1 MIQARQTGSLHNHG
15 ETLTDLPIGILGH
28 FLLAP
33 IDHIAALLDGLIQ
46 TAGSDGHHRALT
58 ALAQA
63 LEDLQHITL
72 FHVVLFHHGAVV
84 DAQLIRQLR
93 HSHHDAI
100 GALRRTVALVGA
112 CGRRVGVIHLQI
124 VGHIVHLEQ
133 GHGLGAA
140 VHRHRQAVVAV
151 GAGIGTNLHKQG
163 RDGAIL
169 LAAHLH
175 VHAHGMA
182 GGVGIEFLGTGVAVI
197 HRLLGDPSS
206 ITGEFLHQNILLR
219 SVTAAHT
226 LLDDMDLVLGNAAD
240 PAHNA
245 PHMVRHLGGAVQ
257 HQTSALH
264 MGIAHMGLQRGVL
277 DLTGLVSRLHNG
289 IRLGKALLH
298 VADAAL
304 VGGSDILM
312 NVSVQ
317 RELVN
322 HLALTGIS
330 LELVILLQIL
340 RCAGIILHGAVMHQR
355 CPLGHGLL
363 HGEHS
368 VGGFIL
374 HLNEGRGLIGDLGST
389 GHDARHTVAH
399 MAYLHVK
406 QPAVMGR
413 GLGRTLTGLHIVH
426 IRAVKGGDDGRHA
439 VQLLCFTGVNGLDI
453 SAGKGAAQNMQA
465 PGIGGHLVLHEHRLT
480 GNQSGAVD
488 LPGRLADDVQL
499 GAERRS
505 DLRLEFAEITQLAGQ
520 LHCQIIVLIT
530 GITDKDTGHHILDLL
545 AGGVGML
552 LQQPGENQRRRR
564 GVVGALHDT
573 CGHHGL
579 LHIVQL
585 TVYQQRLRCFDL
597 SALRL
602 VEHNKVGI
610 FQFAVKDDGIGAGKA
625 LGVVAVAHG
634 VAAGMIQ
641 HLTQP
646 NCGLALQHDILA
658 V

>member
-1 MIQARQTGSLHNHG
+1 M
-15 ETLTDLPIGILGH
+15 
-28 FLLAP
+28 
-33 IDHIAALLDGLIQ
+33 
-46 TAGSDGHHRALT
+46 
-58 ALAQA
+58 
-63 LEDLQHITL
+63 
-72 FHVVLFHHGAVV
+72 
-84 DAQLIRQLR
+84 
-93 HSHHDAI
+93 
-100 GALRRTVALVGA
+100 
-112 CGRRVGVIHLQI
+112 
-124 VGHIVHLEQ
+124 
-133 GHGLGAA
+133 
-140 VHRHRQAVVAV
+140 VAV

-182 GGVGIEFLGTGVAVI
+182 GGVGVELLGPGIAVI

-298 VADAAL
+298 IADAAL

-453 SAGKGAAQNMQA
+453 SAGKGAAQHMQA
-465 PGIGGHLVLHEHRLT
+465 PCVFGHLVLHEDGLA
-480 GNQSGAVD
+480 GNQCRTVHLAAG
-488 LPGRLADDVQL
+488 LADHFQMGTERRRNLALKFAEVTQL
-499 GAERRS
+499 GR
-505 DLRLEFAEITQLAGQ
+505 QLYR
-520 LHCQIIVLIT
+520 QIIMLIT
-530 GITDKDTGHHILDLL
+530 GITDEDTGQHFLDLL
-545 AGGVGML
+545 PGGMGL
-552 LQQPGENQRRRR
+552 LFQQPGQDQRGSRR
-564 GVVGALHDT
+564 VISALYDA
-573 CGHHGL
+573 GGNHGL
-579 LHIVQL
+579 LDIVQL
-585 TVYQQRLRCFDL
+585 TAVQQGLGGFDL
-597 SALRL
+597 GALSL
-602 VEHNKVGI
+602 IEQDKVGI
-610 FQFAVKDDGIGAGKA
+610 LQLAVKNNGIRTGKA
-625 LGVVAVAHG
+625 LCVIAVADAVTAGLVQHITKSCG
-634 VAAGMIQ
+634 GLSAEDDLFAVDSTFQFHRRYLPSVKTIFARYFLYAALPLMSS
-641 HLTQP
+641 TNVMVSARSAEVP
-646 NCGLALQHDILA
+646 
-658 V
+658 